1 MNKMVT
7 PIIVIAMFL
16 IFSILG
22 AGICWHD
29 VNELVWWWWWW
40 WWFLPL
46 WLLWLLLA
54 VEEGGVDA
62 DECWL
67 LFRLTVLGLFKLLLA
82 VLFWLTSSAV
92 VVKVCEGGSS
102 DIVLKRASR
111 LLENCS
117 PMLPLRRRDAS
128 PPPPP
133 PLLDIRTLLFA
144 CVDAVLMSNESSCSL
159 HCDCDGGFVLM
170 LEFLSML
177 RMFLYKLRFELNT

>member
-1 MNKMVT
+1 M
-7 PIIVIAMFL
+7 L
-16 IFSILG
+16 
-22 AGICWHD
+22 
-29 VNELVWWWWWW
+29 
-40 WWFLPL
+40 
-46 WLLWLLLA
+46 LLLA

-67 LFRLTVLGLFKLLLA
+67 LFRLAVLGLFKLLAA

-117 PMLPLRRRDAS
+117 APMLPLSRRDAS
-128 PPPPP
+128 PPPPPPPP